1 MSLGA
6 RAEAGAVA
14 GTRLTPA
21 IVAAVGKNPLVELEF
36 DSAGEPIAS
45 TAFSRI
51 ERTPAEVWAVIS
63 DVDRYG
69 RYIPMIHKIT
79 RRGDHVRVELR
90 FKVAVYSAKFASEGR
105 ITEERERWLDIAY
118 LSGEPRGMAI
128 RFELQPADD
137 GRATMLATYVRFD
150 PYSLGW
156 LVSFFLKHHP
166 EIRFGVVS
174 GTALTLLDAIRR
186 AL

>member
-1 MSLGA
+1 MSL
-6 RAEAGAVA
+6 EAPAVA
-14 GTRLTPA
+14 GTLLVPA
-21 IVAAVGKNPLVELEF
+21 IVQAVGKSPLIELEL
-36 DSAGEPIAS
+36 DGAGEPIAS
-45 TAFSRI
+45 TAFARI

-69 RYIPMIHKIT
+69 RYIPMIHRIT
-79 RRGDHVRVELR
+79 RTGDRVRVELR
-90 FKVAVYSAKFASEGR
+90 FKVAVYSAKFTSEGR
-105 ITEERERWLDIAY
+105 ISEERERWLDIAY
-118 LSGEPRGMAI
+118 ISGEPHGMAI
-128 RFELQPADD
+128 RFELAPAGD

-156 LVSFFLKHHP
+156 LVKFFLKHHP